1 MVSFY
6 STVEEAVKAYEIFYR
21 KVILLSLSA
30 AIKAMSQLCDDPI
43 NHTSSPEVE
52 PLGESLRARDEKNFA
67 PRVPFPYLFSF

>member
-6 STVEEAVKAYEIFYR
+6 STVEEAVKAHEILRR

-43 NHTSSPEVE
+43 NHT
-52 PLGESLRARDEKNFA
+52 
-67 PRVPFPYLFSF
+67 

>member
-30 AIKAMSQLCDDPI
+30 AIKAMSQLCDDLI
-43 NHTSSPEVE
+43 NHT
-52 PLGESLRARDEKNFA
+52 
-67 PRVPFPYLFSF
+67 